1 VNEVRP
7 GNPADPARP
16 GDAPRQSDTQ
26 PGETLYLGDAVEH
39 LEQGRAG
46 ATPPPAEPGYPD
58 RRPAFSGGPR
68 GGGAEYSGEGA
79 GYSGETLYLRDTV
92 GQGDPGRAGGVP
104 GPATDP
110 GYPAV
115 GSGYADDPRYPG
127 GAPRPGAEPGYGDAP
142 RGGGAEYSGEG
153 AGYSGETLYL
163 RDTVAQGDP
172 GRAGDVPGPA
182 TDPGYPAVSP
192 AYGDDSPYPGGTSRP
207 APDPAYGDAPRGGG
221 PGGPG
226 YSSGETLY
234 LGGTAG
240 QGDPGRAGGAPGP
253 ATDPGYPAVGPGYAE
268 GSPYPVTMPP
278 ATGDS
283 ERPDDGRYTGDPY
296 SGGTYAGG
304 GFGGETYSGDTYPGD
319 SYSGEAYSGSGNTY
333 PGSGDAY
340 QGDPYSGGEYI
351 GQPVYT
357 GPEPRAEEPGP
368 SAETGQNT
376 APVTPFTIV
385 DRPEMLV
392 VGYAVRTSP
401 AIEADPSR
409 AQLPALWRRA
419 GAPGAFAHVPARV
432 DENLYAVLTDYESD
446 HRGAYTQVVGIAVH
460 TAARL
465 PEGMVAVRVPG
476 VPVMKLEARGPMPQA
491 LIEAWQQVWKH
502 TETGASPARAFTTDV
517 EVHHP
522 DGADLY
528 IAVLMPPS

>member
-1 VNEVRP
+1 MNEVHP
-7 GNPADPARP
+7 GNPADSARP
-16 GDAPRQSDTQ
+16 GDAPRQADTQ
-26 PGETLYLGDAVEH
+26 PGETLYLRDAVEH
-39 LEQGRAG
+39 LEPGRAG
-46 ATPPPAEPGYPD
+46 GTPPAAEPGYPD
-58 RRPAFSGGPR
+58 QGPAFPGGPR

-92 GQGDPGRAGGVP
+92 GQGDPGRAGGV
-104 GPATDP
+104 
-110 GYPAV
+110 
-115 GSGYADDPRYPG
+115 S
-127 GAPRPGAEPGYGDAP
+127 
-142 RGGGAEYSGEG
+142 
-153 AGYSGETLYL
+153 
-163 RDTVAQGDP
+163 
-172 GRAGDVPGPA
+172 GPA

-192 AYGDDSPYPGGTSRP
+192 GYGDDSPYPGGAPRP
-207 APDPAYGDAPRGGG
+207 GPDPGYGDGPRGGG

-234 LGGTAG
+234 LGDTAG
-240 QGDPGRAGGAPGP
+240 QGDPGRAGGVPGP
-253 ATDPGYPAVGPGYAE
+253 ATDPGYPAVGPGYAD

-278 ATGDS
+278 AAGDPG
-283 ERPDDGRYTGDPY
+283 RPDDGRYTGDPY
-296 SGGTYAGG
+296 SGGTYVGG
-304 GFGGETYSGDTYPGD
+304 GYGGETYSGDTYPGG
-319 SYSGEAYSGSGNTY
+319 SYSGEPYSGSGDTY

-385 DRPEMLV
+385 ERPEMLV

-502 TETGASPARAFTTDV
+502 TESGASPARAFTTDV